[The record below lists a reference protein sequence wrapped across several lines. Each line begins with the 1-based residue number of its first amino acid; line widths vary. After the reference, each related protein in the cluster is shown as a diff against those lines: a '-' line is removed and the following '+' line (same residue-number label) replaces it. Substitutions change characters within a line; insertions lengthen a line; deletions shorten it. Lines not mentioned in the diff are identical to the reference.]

1 MNHVFQVLYY
11 PTILITLLYSQ
22 VVSLPSVSLLNLSS
36 GQTGESGERLE
47 RKVWREWNQTKRKPG
62 DVSTSKTVLETSYGL
77 HSLSFERRE
86 GRIIVNL
93 PDDVTAGDSI
103 SGTIIVKPAGET
115 QDQQTTNL
123 DRLNMYEIEVER
135 QKTRLHERWARWNV
149 PAKSTSLSI
158 ILRNQNGQE
167 LAKHRI
173 SVSPYSAPVASERPT
188 LYGVQSANRFQ
199 PPAVGQAGRPIE
211 ILGWFD
217 GDLHNTAI
225 RLQGQPVRILGESP
239 RKAIAYNPRNNIGK
253 TAIEIVE
260 GDVSLTCHYRN
271 IGLSLSAPKLA
282 LDHGE
287 ETTLTVL
294 VEGLQDLE
302 QPVPVELENRSP
314 IVVGLNGGNKQT
326 ISLRPEEVINGAIKA
341 TRKLTGIGPGDF
353 NIVVGVGQ
361 FGSLG
366 ECSAH

>member
-1 MNHVFQVLYY
+1 MNQVFQIVCYS
-11 PTILITLLYSQ
+11 TILITLLYSQ
-22 VVSLPSVSLLNLSS
+22 VPSFSSVSMLGLSI
-36 GQTGESGERLE
+36 GQTGEAGERLQ
-47 RKVWREWNQTKRKPG
+47 RRVWGEWTQTKRKAE
-62 DVSTSKTVLETSYGL
+62 DVSNSRTVLETSYGL
-77 HSLSFERRE
+77 HSLSFDRRE
-86 GRIIVNL
+86 GRIIINF
-93 PDDVTAGDSI
+93 PDDVTAGDSV
-103 SGTIIVKPAGET
+103 SGTIIVKPAGQT
-115 QDQQTTNL
+115 QEEQTANL

-135 QKTRLHERWARWNV
+135 QKTNLRERWGRWSV
-149 PAKSTSLSI
+149 PVKSTSLSI

-167 LAKHRI
+167 LAKHRV

-199 PPAVGQAGRPIE
+199 LPAVGQAGRPIE
-211 ILGWFD
+211 IQGWFD

-239 RKAIAYNPRNNIGK
+239 RKAIAYNPKNNVGK
-253 TAIEIVE
+253 TEIEIAE
-260 GDVSLTCHYRN
+260 GDISLTCQYRN

-302 QPVPVELENRSP
+302 QPVPVELENKSP

-326 ISLRPEEVINGAIKA
+326 ISLRPEDVVNGTIKA
-341 TRKLTGIGPGDF
+341 TRKLTGVGPGDF
-353 NIVVGVGQ
+353 NIVVGVGL
-361 FGSLG
+361 FEALG